1 MKKKETSVENALIC
15 GLDETAID
23 ALKAEHGFLIL
34 GTVKQGGDVFH
45 VIFKEPS
52 TKVLKAIET
61 VEKTDKLQA
70 SINMFNNCMVKCDDE
85 IRDRDYLKIRSVESV
100 VKHMQSFSVEVK
112 NL

>member
-1 MKKKETSVENALIC
+1 MNKEETMVEVLIC
-15 GLDETAID
+15 GLDNTRIE

-34 GTVKQGGDVFH
+34 GTVKQGENTYH
-45 VIFKEPS
+45 AIFKEPT
-52 TKVLKAIET
+52 TKVMKAVET

-70 SINMFNNCMVKCDDE
+70 SINMFNNCIVKCDDE
-85 IRDRDYLKIRSVESV
+85 INKRDYLKIRSVESV